1 MTVALLEVGGN
12 LARPFDAEGLDST
25 KAKKLQLL
33 RVGNPGGAI
42 LDHR

>member
-1 MTVALLEVGGN
+1 MNTELSY
-12 LARPFDAEGLDST
+12 DAMGLDST